1 MSGGLRTN
9 FCDCLLKGCTAL
21 FFFLSGFSCL
31 QGLYGSWKTLNFIVT
46 TPGLVK
52 SWKKVAGPGKFL
64 KSVTLKYK
72 NMKCIAG
79 SKEN

>member
-9 FCDCLLKGCTAL
+9 FYDWLLKGCTAL
-21 FFFLSGFSCL
+21 VVVVFFFLSGFFCL
-31 QGLYGSWKTLNFIVT
+31 QGLYG
-46 TPGLVK
+46 

-64 KSVTLKYK
+64 KSVTLKFK
-72 NMKCIAG
+72 NMKCIEA